1 MVTKSSCD
9 LRKEILKVTPLTRC
23 FSQEKK
29 STASFPYRVICSDSL
44 TATCLASLEAAA
56 IQRGLAHT
64 RNLDTLT
71 RCFNKLFM
79 SIVSI
84 S

>member
-9 LRKEILKVTPLTRC
+9 LRKESLKVTPLTKC

-29 STASFPYRVICSDSL
+29 STASFPYKVICSDSL

-56 IQRGLAHT
+56 IPSG
-64 RNLDTLT
+64 
-71 RCFNKLFM
+71 FG
-79 SIVSI
+79 SYS
-84 S
+84 